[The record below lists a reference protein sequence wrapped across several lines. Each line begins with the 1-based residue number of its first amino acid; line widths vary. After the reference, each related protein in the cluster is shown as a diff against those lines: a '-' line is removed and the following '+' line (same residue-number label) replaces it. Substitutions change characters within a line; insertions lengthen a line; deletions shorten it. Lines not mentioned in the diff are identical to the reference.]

1 MLLRVLKKKAI
12 TSKGGFTDGL
22 KKMTFMK
29 EIPAKEKHMRREMG
43 AQNPRTCARKSNK
56 CKVGVQSKLCAIW
69 LSLAEDGNR

>member
-1 MLLRVLKKKAI
+1 
-12 TSKGGFTDGL
+12 
-22 KKMTFMK
+22 MK